1 MQFESRID
9 IVSFYGAFIEDSDLK
24 LILESLIKK
33 LILEYQY
40 DVDETHVY
48 LQRKHRGFSIALIT
62 QALRSGFLYELTAP
76 SKVLWGCDI
85 EGRFLILALWLYD
98 RNRKPAF
105 KWTQESI
112 AQVEFIHVKTA
123 FWEGDAK

>member
-1 MQFESRID
+1 M
-9 IVSFYGAFIEDSDLK
+9 K
-24 LILESLIKK
+24 LVLEPLIQK

-48 LQRKHRGFSIALIT
+48 LHRKHRGFSVNLIT
-62 QALRSGFLYELTAP
+62 QTLNRGFLYELTAP
-76 SKVLWGCDI
+76 SKVLWGCEF

-98 RNRKPAF
+98 RNRKPSF

-123 FWEGDAK
+123 FWLGDTT